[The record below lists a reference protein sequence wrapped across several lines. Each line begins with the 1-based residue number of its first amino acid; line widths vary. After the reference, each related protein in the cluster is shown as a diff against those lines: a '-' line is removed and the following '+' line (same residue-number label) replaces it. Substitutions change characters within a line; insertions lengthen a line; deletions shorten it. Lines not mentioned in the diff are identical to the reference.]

1 MDSDRD
7 GRITALEVQS
17 MLQQLGINLRE
28 DIVLNLVRQ
37 ASQSGSTLMNETEFF
52 QWVKR
57 IQALRPSQSDDNAGG
72 SSADEEAGLDLVAAF
87 RVFDRD
93 KNGFITKD
101 ELRLAMELIDE
112 SMTEEGLNELIKM
125 ADVDKDGRINYEEFA
140 KMLL

>member
-1 MDSDRD
+1 
-7 GRITALEVQS
+7 
-17 MLQQLGINLRE
+17 
-28 DIVLNLVRQ
+28 
-37 ASQSGSTLMNETEFF
+37 MNETEFF

-57 IQALRPSQSDDNAGG
+57 IQALRPSQSDDNAGS